1 MLRQEQ
7 RAAILELHRQKVG
20 IRKISKTLG
29 ISRSTVKK
37 VINSGSQTAPPISR
51 SEKAAPYRQEI
62 LELHASCKGNL
73 QRVHEELQALGAD
86 LSYPAL
92 TAFCRRNG
100 IGTKPPKGSGE
111 YHFKPGEEIQH
122 DTSPHRL
129 TLAGKQRL
137 VQTASAVL
145 CYSRMLFFQCYPTFD
160 RFHCKAFLTN
170 ALRYHGGACKR
181 MMIDNTH
188 VVVLRGTGPDMVPV
202 PEMAAF
208 ADRFCFTFEAH
219 EKGHANRSARV
230 ERPFSFIEG
239 NFLAGRVFESWQ
251 DLNNQARIWCDK
263 VNASYK
269 KHIRAIPLEGYA
281 TERTHLNPLPLW
293 IPEPYKLHHRTVDIK
308 GYVNL
313 HTNRYS
319 VPFDWIGHRVEV
331 QETLEHMI
339 ITLDHRNQVK
349 HERMVDHKARTIS
362 KPGHKPPRGA
372 KRKQPIQEEQIIAA
386 SYPELTEYVAALKK
400 NGKKQVTLALRQLL
414 RMVREYP
421 QEPFMSAIEEA
432 ARFGLYDLKRVERM
446 VIRRIA
452 TDFFRLKGD
461 DDDG

>member
-7 RAAILELHRQKVG
+7 RAAILELYRQKVG
-20 IRKISKTLG
+20 IRKIARTLG
-29 ISRSTVKK
+29 ISRLTVKG
-37 VINSGSQTAPPISR
+37 VIRSGSHTAPAISR
-51 SEKAAPYRQEI
+51 PEKATPYRQEI
-62 LELHASCKGNL
+62 LDLHATCKGNL
-73 QRVHEELQALGAD
+73 QRVHEELQTMGAD

-100 IGTKPPKGSGE
+100 IGTKPPKVSGE
-111 YHFKPGEEIQH
+111 YHFTPGEEIQH

-170 ALRYHGGACKR
+170 ALRYLGGACER

-188 VVVLRGTGPDMVPV
+188 VVVLRGTGAEMVPV
-202 PEMAAF
+202 PEMEAF
-208 ADRFCFTFEAH
+208 ADRFGFTFSAH
-219 EKGHANRSARV
+219 EKGHANRSGRV

-251 DLNNQARIWCDK
+251 DLNQQARTWCDK

-269 KHIRAIPLEGYA
+269 KHIRAKPVELYA
-281 TERTHLNPLPLW
+281 TERPYLKPLPLW
-293 IPEPYKLHHRTVDIK
+293 IPEPYRLHHRTVDIK

-319 VPFDWIGHRVEV
+319 VPFEWIGHRVEV

-349 HERMVDHKARTIS
+349 HERMVDCLNRTIS

-400 NGKKQVTLALRQLL
+400 NGKKHVTLALRQLL
-414 RMVREYP
+414 RMAREYP
-421 QEPFMSAIEEA
+421 QEPLMSAVEEA
-432 ARFGLYDLKRVERM
+432 AHFGLYDLKRVERM

-452 TDFFRLKGD
+452 TDFFRLKD
-461 DDDG
+461 DDDDW

>member
-7 RAAILELHRQKVG
+7 RAAILELRRQKVG
-20 IRKISKTLG
+20 IRKIARTLG
-29 ISRSTVKK
+29 ISRLTVKR
-37 VINSGSQTAPPISR
+37 VIRSGSHTAPAISR
-51 SEKAAPYRQEI
+51 SEKATPYRQEI
-62 LELHASCKGNL
+62 LDLHATCKGNL
-73 QRVHEELQALGAD
+73 QRVHEELQAQGAD

-92 TAFCRRNG
+92 TAFCRRHG
-100 IGTKPPKGSGE
+100 IGTKPGKASGE
-111 YHFKPGEEIQH
+111 YHFVPGEEIQH

-170 ALRYHGGACKR
+170 ALRYHGGACER

-188 VVVLRGTGPDMVPV
+188 VVVLRGTGAEMVPA
-202 PEMAAF
+202 PEMEAF
-208 ADRFCFTFEAH
+208 ADRFGFTFSAH

-251 DLNNQARIWCDK
+251 DLNHQARIWCDK

-269 KHIRAIPLEGYA
+269 KHIRAKPAELYA
-281 TERTHLNPLPLW
+281 TERAHLKPLPLW

-308 GYVNL
+308 GYINL

-331 QETLEHMI
+331 QETLEYMT

-349 HERMVDHKARTIS
+349 HERMIDCSNRTIL

-372 KRKQPIQEEQIIAA
+372 KRKQPIQEEKIIAA
-386 SYPELTEYVAALKK
+386 SYPELTGYVAALKK

-414 RMVREYP
+414 RMAREYP
-421 QEPFMSAIEEA
+421 QEPFMSAVEKA
-432 ARFGLYDLKRVERM
+432 AHFGLYDLKRVEIM

-461 DDDG
+461 DNDW

>member
-7 RAAILELHRQKVG
+7 RAAILELRRQKVG
-20 IRKISKTLG
+20 IRKIARTLG
-29 ISRSTVKK
+29 ISRLTVKR
-37 VINSGSQTAPPISR
+37 VIRSGSHTAPAISR
-51 SEKAAPYRQEI
+51 SEKATPYRQEI
-62 LELHASCKGNL
+62 LDLHATCKGNL
-73 QRVHEELQALGAD
+73 QRVHEELQAQGAD

-92 TAFCRRNG
+92 TAFCRRHG
-100 IGTKPPKGSGE
+100 IGTKPGKASGE
-111 YHFKPGEEIQH
+111 YHFVPGEEIQH

-170 ALRYHGGACKR
+170 ALRYHGGACER

-188 VVVLRGTGPDMVPV
+188 VVVLRGTGAEMVPA
-202 PEMAAF
+202 PEMEAF
-208 ADRFCFTFEAH
+208 ADRFGFTFSAH

-251 DLNNQARIWCDK
+251 DLNHQARIWCDK

-269 KHIRAIPLEGYA
+269 KHIRAKPAELYA
-281 TERTHLNPLPLW
+281 TERAHLKPLPLW

-308 GYVNL
+308 GYINL

-331 QETLEHMI
+331 QETLEYMT

-349 HERMVDHKARTIS
+349 HERMIDCSNRTIS

-372 KRKQPIQEEQIIAA
+372 KRKQPIQEEKIIAA
-386 SYPELTEYVAALKK
+386 SYPELTGYVAALKK

-414 RMVREYP
+414 RMAREYP
-421 QEPFMSAIEEA
+421 QEPFMSAVEEA
-432 ARFGLYDLKRVERM
+432 AHFGLYDLKRVEIM

-461 DDDG
+461 DNDW